1 METTDKEVNVP
12 PENGSVN
19 SESSADRTW
28 DAEKYP
34 SWQKS
39 IGKEYWGNEKL
50 SKFQSMKDV
59 MESIVNPQ
67 RKAPEKYEGISEE
80 LSDVAGLLN
89 KADVGQEDAK
99 AIADAV
105 TKHLPKK
112 YSLDSLKDSYGAD
125 WEQAESD
132 FGKAI
137 EKILPEGD
145 YRKAISEMKANPA
158 VFEFVRIV
166 GKNLGGTANLDVAH
180 TGVEHKKGSGDPF
193 TDLVTKYRKF

>member
-50 SKFQSMKDV
+50 SQFQSMKEV

-67 RKAPEKYEGISEE
+67 KKAPEKYEGVSDE
-80 LSDVAGLLN
+80 LSDVAEQMR
-89 KADVGQEDAK
+89 KADIPQAEAK

-105 TKHLPKK
+105 VKHLPKK
-112 YSLDSLKDSYGAD
+112 YSLDSLKDSYGSD

-132 FGKAI
+132 FSKAI
-137 EKILPEGD
+137 EKILPEGE
-145 YRKAISEMKANPA
+145 YRKVVSEMKANPA

-166 GKNLGGTANLDVAH
+166 GRNLGGTANLDVAH
-180 TGVEHKKGSGDPF
+180 TGVEKSKGSGDPF
-193 TDLVTKYRKF
+193 TDLVAKYRKF